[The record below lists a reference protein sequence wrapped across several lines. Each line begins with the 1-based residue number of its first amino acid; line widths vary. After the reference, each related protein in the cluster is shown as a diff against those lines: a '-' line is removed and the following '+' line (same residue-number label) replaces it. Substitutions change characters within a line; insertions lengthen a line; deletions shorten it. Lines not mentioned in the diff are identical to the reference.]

1 MKEIRITPEEEAEFI
16 GQLVDV
22 FEDFLESKGISIEN
36 EERYEYEEIAAI
48 MDCNS
53 EEGTAIIFG
62 SDYNIIA
69 DGIHGII
76 SAWSECH
83 HQ

>member
-16 GQLVDV
+16 GQLIDV

-36 EERYEYEEIAAI
+36 DERFEYEEIASI
-48 MDCNS
+48 IGWNS
-53 EEGTAIIFG
+53 EEDTDIIFG

-69 DGIHGII
+69 DGICDII
-76 SAWSECH
+76 SAWSEN